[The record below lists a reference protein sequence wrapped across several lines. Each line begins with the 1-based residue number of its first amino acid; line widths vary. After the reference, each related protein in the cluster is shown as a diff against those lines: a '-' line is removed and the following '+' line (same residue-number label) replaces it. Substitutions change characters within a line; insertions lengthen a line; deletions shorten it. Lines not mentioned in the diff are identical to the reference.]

1 MKLVKC
7 SGSVL
12 NSSGMSGTGM
22 KVWLVILQTSSVK
35 QGKFWFN
42 CCSTAR
48 VKSSPKSLKMN
59 LCLKQ
64 VLDYFSHKWTFPCC
78 YFVAYSGKEIREQ
91 RSARGHIMFSERWL
105 PHRPLRN
112 SSIFFSF
119 CQLLKSRP
127 LAETSAITNTW
138 EKSCQEALSCR
149 QRPTRWR
156 EPATAERED
165 GNNLSVCR
173 IRSETKTEA
182 VHKFNP

>member
-12 NSSGMSGTGM
+12 NSSGMSGTGT

-112 SSIFFSF
+112 SSIFFFFLPAFKESSSGRDIGHHKHMGEKLPGSSEL
-119 CQLLKSRP
+119 Q
-127 LAETSAITNTW
+127 ATSNTL
-138 EKSCQEALSCR
+138 ERTSYCR
-149 QRPTRWR
+149 KGRW
-156 EPATAERED
+156 
-165 GNNLSVCR
+165 
-173 IRSETKTEA
+173 K
-182 VHKFNP
+182 